1 MPGIGQIPVSAVNS
15 LARGN
20 QIHSSH
26 SFIVGI
32 VKTVL
37 RWLRQ
42 FPFSPYSSSF
52 SGPAGDIGIVAITD
66 APNGCCQSVRYC
78 PMDESS
84 RTVSG

>member
-1 MPGIGQIPVSAVNS
+1 MPGIGQVPVSVGNS

-37 RWLRQ
+37 RWLQ
-42 FPFSPYSSSF
+42 AIPVPALQLPL